1 MSHFSPKA
9 GIGARSHP
17 RADTR
22 KRRYGGADVEVRR
35 RVMVCGRRVRRAC
48 RKGELMGVAGA
59 GREMYCSG
67 LMLFIITL
75 RALRFH
81 AK

>member
-1 MSHFSPKA
+1 M
-9 GIGARSHP
+9 
-17 RADTR
+17 
-22 KRRYGGADVEVRR
+22 EVRR

>member
-1 MSHFSPKA
+1 
-9 GIGARSHP
+9 
-17 RADTR
+17 
-22 KRRYGGADVEVRR
+22 
-35 RVMVCGRRVRRAC
+35 
-48 RKGELMGVAGA
+48 MGVAGA